1 MSKTAF
7 YNIGC
12 HIGYEYF
19 GSFGYVDDFNLLT
32 HSIKALQKMIK
43 TCEEFGIEF
52 SVKYNP
58 TKTVCIAFS
67 KKGLNPYQQYKYNSM
82 ADILSM

>member
-19 GSFGYVDDFNLLT
+19 GSFGYADDFNLLAP
-32 HSIKALQKMIK
+32 SIKALQKMIK
-43 TCEEFGIEF
+43 TC
-52 SVKYNP
+52 
-58 TKTVCIAFS
+58 
-67 KKGLNPYQQYKYNSM
+67 
-82 ADILSM
+82 